1 MFHCPFPSCAGLEI
15 SETYSVS
22 DELSSSA
29 GNSALLDNDGTLTSV
44 LSNDAG
50 NGLESSH
57 VSSAAGTDTTVLG
70 GGVDGDE
77 DNVGLAD
84 VLGNVGGEEQVGLA
98 LRNSD
103 LAILSSR
110 SLVVGGRL
118 VGDGGSTATV
128 TGDTDDIVQTR
139 LVDRRVLGVPAANA
153 SGVSVNDGD
162 LNVGV
167 LEGDDSGSGTT

>member
-1 MFHCPFPSCAGLEI
+1 M
-15 SETYSVS
+15 
-22 DELSSSA
+22 
-29 GNSALLDNDGTLTSV
+29 
-44 LSNDAG
+44 LSNDTG

-57 VSSAAGTDTTVLG
+57 VSSAAGTNTTVLG

-98 LRNSD
+98 LSNSD

-110 SLVVGGRL
+110 ALVVGGGL

-128 TGDTDDIVQTR
+128 TGDTDDIVQTG
-139 LVDRRVLGVPAANA
+139 LVDRRVLGVPATNA

-167 LEGDDSGSGTT
+167 LESDDSGSGTT